1 MDWRCNSSGTGI
13 ALQVQ
18 SPEFEPESYQKK
30 KKRKKE
36 NVSNHV
42 LKSRKIFI
50 KY

>member
-30 KKRKKE
+30 KKKKE
-36 NVSNHV
+36 
-42 LKSRKIFI
+42 RKCEQPCSQKQENF
-50 KY
+50 Y